1 MNGSLNSDHQYVAF
15 RRQEVVRWANSL
27 SMEKTLIT
35 KEKEEKMGQINTM
48 KIKSK
53 RRKDLQLATWNVR
66 SLYRPGGLRI
76 TIFNELM
83 KYKIAIA
90 AIQET
95 RWNKFTPP
103 AFTSNGYNIY
113 TSSLA
118 NNHEFGTAFLVDSK
132 FTHMVINFIPI
143 NERLCVIRIKSRFFN
158 YSLINI
164 HTPTNDTEEEAKD
177 QFYEQLERHTQP
189 AQVMT

>member
-1 MNGSLNSDHQYVAF
+1 
-15 RRQEVVRWANSL
+15 
-27 SMEKTLIT
+27 
-35 KEKEEKMGQINTM
+35 MGQINTM
-48 KIKSK
+48 KTNRK
-53 RRKDLQLATWNVR
+53 RRKDLRLATWNVR
-66 SLYRPGGLRI
+66 SLYRSGSLRN
-76 TIFNELM
+76 TINEVR

-95 RWNKFTPP
+95 KWNKLTPQ

-132 FTHMVINFIPI
+132 FNHMVKNFTPF
-143 NERLCVIRIKSRFFN
+143 NERLCVIN

-164 HTPTNDTEEEAKD
+164 HAPTNDSKKEAKN
-177 QFYEQLERHTQP
+177 QFYAQLERAYAACLQTKKLAGKPYICQR
-189 AQVMT
+189 